1 MGLAIFGK
9 QDGVKG
15 MERYPGRLRLPEDLH
30 NLSVAELE
38 ELAEV
43 IRRHM
48 IETVADRGGHL
59 APNLGVVEL
68 ALALHS
74 TFKSP
79 RDRIIWDV
87 GHQSYP
93 HKLLTGRWERF
104 HTLRRHGGLS
114 GFPKV
119 TESVHDPF
127 GTGHSSTSISAALGL
142 AEARDQRGER
152 AKIIAVIGDGALT
165 GGMAF
170 EALNHAGHLKSDL
183 MVVLN
188 DNKMS
193 IGTNVGALSAYL
205 DRIRSDPAYS
215 RLKEEFE
222 QRARRVPL
230 VGHRVVDS
238 AEKIRKGLKS
248 LIKPGLL
255 FEELGLAY
263 FGPVDGHNIAA
274 LKSAFRQT
282 ARVKGPVLLHV
293 LTEKGK
299 GYRYAEAAP
308 ERFHGIGPFDLQNG
322 LPRGKK
328 SGLSYTGAFGQT
340 LVRLAA
346 GDSRIVA
353 LTAAMTAGT
362 GLKEFASRY
371 PQRFYDVGIAEQ
383 HAVGMAAA
391 LAAGGLRP
399 VVAIYSTFLQRAYD
413 QIIHDVCMQ
422 NLPVIFAVDRAGIV
436 GEDGETHQGIFD
448 LSYLRSAPQ
457 MALMAPRHEDE
468 LQHLL
473 YTAVQRGA
481 GPAALRYPRDKGEGV
496 GLTEPRLLPWGR
508 GEVLREGDDLLII
521 AAGPCANAALAAAER
536 LAGVGVEAAVINARF
551 IKPLDEE
558 LLLKWARRCGRI
570 LTVEEN
576 SIVGGFGSA
585 VLEAL
590 ARNNLALPVKL
601 LGIEDA
607 FVEQG
612 PRDLLLSLC
621 GLDGE
626 GIFKAA
632 LTFSSAGISEGV
644 I

>member
-1 MGLAIFGK
+1 
-9 QDGVKG
+9 
-15 MERYPGRLRLPEDLH
+15 MEQFPGQLRLPEDLH
-30 NLSVAELE
+30 NLKIAELE
-38 ELAEV
+38 ELAEA
-43 IRRHM
+43 IRRTM
-48 IETVADRGGHL
+48 IGTVAERGGHL

-74 TFKSP
+74 TFESP

-93 HKLLTGRWERF
+93 HKLLTGRWDRF
-104 HTLRRHGGLS
+104 HTLRCHGGLS
-114 GFPKV
+114 GFPKAA
-119 TESVHDPF
+119 ESIHDPF

-142 AEARDQRGER
+142 AAARDQRKES
-152 AKIIAVIGDGALT
+152 AKIIAVIGDGSLT

-170 EALNHAGHLKSDL
+170 EALNHAGHLKKDL

-193 IGTNVGALSAYL
+193 IGTNVGAMSVYL

-238 AEKIRKGLKS
+238 AERLRKGLKT

-255 FEELGLAY
+255 FEDLGLTY
-263 FGPVDGHNIAA
+263 FGPIDGHNIAA

-322 LPRGKK
+322 LPRSKK
-328 SGLSYTGAFGQT
+328 SGLSYTEAFGQT
-340 LVRLAA
+340 MVRLAA
-346 GDSRIVA
+346 KDSRLVA
-353 LTAAMTAGT
+353 LTAAMTGGT
-362 GLKEFASRY
+362 GLKDFARRY

-413 QIIHDVCMQ
+413 QIIHDVCLQ
-422 NLPVIFAVDRAGIV
+422 RLPVIFAVDRAGIV

-448 LSYLRSAPQ
+448 LSYLRTAPQ
-457 MALMAPRHEDE
+457 ITLMAPRNEDE

-473 YTAVQRGA
+473 YTAVQLGS
-481 GPAALRYPRDKGEGV
+481 GPVALRYPRDRGEGV
-496 GLTEPRLLPWGR
+496 GLSEPRLLPWGR
-508 GEVLREGDDLLII
+508 GELLREGGELLIA

-536 LAGVGVEAAVINARF
+536 LAKAGVEAAVINARF
-551 IKPLDEE
+551 IKPLDEG
-558 LLLKWARRCGRI
+558 LLLKWARRCRRI

-576 SIVGGFGSA
+576 STVGGFGSA

-590 ARNNLALPVKL
+590 SRNKLALPVKL
-601 LGIEDA
+601 LGIEDS

-612 PRDLLLSLC
+612 TRSQLLALR
-621 GLDGE
+621 GLDDA

-632 LTFSSAGISEGV
+632 LSFCGAKITEGA